1 MFFGSRFGAIK
12 PVKVCEPGSARPR
25 PRAWREIIGDPAR
38 ADANLDRLVHNARR
52 IEFSRASLR
61 RARHSE
67 LKTARP
73 KSTPDE
79 KPSSANKAGPLA
91 ASFHYGG
98 GISRDSLGAIISL
111 RTGGFAEIDR
121 VRTRY
126 PAAGLRPGIG
136 VPSEPSVRLGPPG
149 ILHSEEQIVDL
160 RLAEW
165 VAPGRSG
172 GDTSPAG
179 QPEGATVGTAAST
192 TSRARPGE
200 LRSLPTVS
208 LVRLSLSISNHPLNC
223 RKGATTPYVTAH
235 FGAAAVT

>member
-1 MFFGSRFGAIK
+1 MSTTYFGPMFFGSRFGAIK

-91 ASFHYGG
+91 ASFRYGG
-98 GISRDSLGAIISL
+98 GIGGIAGRNHLVTHGRL
-111 RTGGFAEIDR
+111 RRNRR

-126 PAAGLRPGIG
+126 PAAGLRSWDRRAIRAFREVGPARDPSQRRADCRPPSCGMGRARAFGGRHIPSG
-136 VPSEPSVRLGPPG
+136 TAGGRDSRDSGFDDQPSE
-149 ILHSEEQIVDL
+149 
-160 RLAEW
+160 
-165 VAPGRSG
+165 
-172 GDTSPAG
+172 TG
-179 QPEGATVGTAAST
+179 QMQGAY
-192 TSRARPGE
+192 PQ
-200 LRSLPTVS
+200 
-208 LVRLSLSISNHPLNC
+208 LV
-223 RKGATTPYVTAH
+223 
-235 FGAAAVT
+235 